1 MQWGKI
7 ATLDRVSVPRV
18 NQNTV
23 YWGKMNIMDLRVLGA
38 LPIF

>member
-1 MQWGKI
+1 MNT
-7 ATLDRVSVPRV
+7 AVDCVSVPRL

-23 YWGKMNIMDLRVLGA
+23 CEGKGNIMDLRVLGA